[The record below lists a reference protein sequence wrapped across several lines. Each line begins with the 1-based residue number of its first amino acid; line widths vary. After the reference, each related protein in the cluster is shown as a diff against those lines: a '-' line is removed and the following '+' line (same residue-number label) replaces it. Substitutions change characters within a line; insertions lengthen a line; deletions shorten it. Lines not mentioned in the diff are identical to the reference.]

1 MPIPKLD
8 AGAQKY
14 NQKPGF
20 SQLCHIHSPEQ
31 MIFDLFLSDQ
41 YLDLVLGGSFASL
54 VTASW
59 SVSPPGSVPS
69 TSVVKETA
77 TGTPIFLAAL
87 TTPIASSE

>member
-31 MIFDLFLSDQ
+31 MIFDLFYKFHLKPHSD
-41 YLDLVLGGSFASL
+41 
-54 VTASW
+54 TARSTLHVALH
-59 SVSPPGSVPS
+59 VSD
-69 TSVVKETA
+69 
-77 TGTPIFLAAL
+77 
-87 TTPIASSE
+87 